1 MTEHRETPID
11 IAPVLRIVGGRL
23 AGKEYPLATGRR
35 VCIGHGLANDVVLRG
50 AGTRD
55 GAVELR
61 LGDGAAALRVLS
73 GTVELLGRSLGE
85 GEEAVLPPYL
95 PFRFGEHLVA
105 YGTALST
112 RWEDAAS
119 VAISPCATPVNPLPA
134 PRLQDRVEVMGRTY
148 LTRITEQVSVLQ
160 VAVATSAVVLLAAA
174 AGPASSLIEEQFG
187 GARALEQMYDEAG
200 YRSIDVTENPAGGLV
215 AAGTVES
222 EGDLIRA
229 RAIADQMSGPVMVDV
244 TSTAA
249 LANAATDILAA
260 QGLDAQATPAGLGGV
275 TVAAPYLPADRQ
287 DQLREILKRDLPA
300 LKRVRFRVDDS
311 RGGNALQSLFANSGT
326 GLATVVEDPGHIVT
340 ADGSRWFPGSILPTG
355 HRLVSIEPGR
365 VRFEK
370 GGRVEELKL

>member
-1 MTEHRETPID
+1 MTEHRETPTD
-11 IAPVLRIVGGRL
+11 LAPVLRIVGGRL

-35 VCIGHGLANDVVLRG
+35 ICVGHGLANDVVLRG

-61 LGDGAAALRVLS
+61 LGEGAAQLRVLS
-73 GTVELLGRSLGE
+73 GTVELLGRSLGG

-105 YGTALST
+105 YGERASP
-112 RWEDAAS
+112 RWEDAES
-119 VAISPCATPVNPLPA
+119 VAISPCGTLVNPLPA
-134 PRLQDRVEVMGRTY
+134 PRLQDRVELIGRTY
-148 LTRITEQVSVLQ
+148 LTRITERVSVLH
-160 VAVATSAVVLLAAA
+160 VAAGTAALVLLAAA
-174 AGPASSLIEEQFG
+174 AGPASSLIDEQFG
-187 GARALEQMYDEAG
+187 GARALERMYDEAG
-200 YRSIDVTENPAGGLV
+200 YRAVNVAENPAGGLIV
-215 AAGTVES
+215 TGAVEG
-222 EGDLIRA
+222 EGDLLRV
-229 RAIADQMSGPVMVDV
+229 RGIADQMSGPVVVDV
-244 TSTAA
+244 TSAAA

-275 TVAAPYLPADRQ
+275 TVTAPYLPADRQ
-287 DQLREILKRDLPA
+287 DQLRAILTRDLPA
-300 LKRVRFRVDDS
+300 LKRVRFRTDDS

>member
-1 MTEHRETPID
+1 MTEHRENPID
-11 IAPVLRIVGGRL
+11 VAPVLRIVGGRI

-61 LGDGAAALRVLS
+61 LGEGAAQLRVLS
-73 GTVELLGRSLGE
+73 GAVELLGRSLGE

-105 YGTALST
+105 YGERASS
-112 RWEDAAS
+112 RWQDAES
-119 VAISPCATPVNPLPA
+119 VAISPCGTLVNPLPA
-134 PRLQDRVEVMGRTY
+134 PRLQDRVELMGRTY
-148 LTRITEQVSVLQ
+148 LTRITERVTMFQ
-160 VAVATSAVVLLAAA
+160 VAVGTAAIVLLAAA
-174 AGPASSLIEEQFG
+174 AGPTSSLIEEQFG
-187 GARALEQMYDEAG
+187 GEHALERMYDEAG
-200 YRSIDVTENPAGGLV
+200 YRSVDVTKNPAGGLIV
-215 AAGTVES
+215 AGTVES
-222 EGDLIRA
+222 EADLIRT

-249 LANAATDILAA
+249 LANAATDILSA
-260 QGLDAQATPAGLGGV
+260 QGIDAQATPAGLGGV

-287 DQLREILKRDLPA
+287 DALREILTRDLPA

-326 GLATVVEDPGHIVT
+326 GLATVIEDPGHIVT

>member
-11 IAPVLRIVGGRL
+11 VAPVLRIVGGRL

-35 VCIGHGLANDVVLRG
+35 VCIGHSLGNDVVLRG
-50 AGTRD
+50 TGTRG

-73 GTVELLGRSLGE
+73 GNVELLGRSLGE

-105 YGTALST
+105 YGGALSS
-112 RWEDAAS
+112 RWQDAET
-119 VAISPCATPVNPLPA
+119 VAVSPCGAPVNPLPA
-134 PRLQDRVEVMGRTY
+134 PRLQDRVEVIGRTY
-148 LTRITEQVSVLQ
+148 LTRVTERVSVLH
-160 VAVATSAVVLLAAA
+160 VALGTATLVLLAAA
-174 AGPASSLIEEQFG
+174 AGPTSSLIEEQFG

-200 YRSIDVTENPAGGLV
+200 YRSVNVADNPAGGLIV
-215 AAGTVES
+215 TGAVEG
-222 EGDLIRA
+222 EADLIRT
-229 RAIADQMSGPVMVDV
+229 RAIADQMSGPVVVDV

-260 QGLDAQATPAGLGGV
+260 QGLDVQATPAGLGGI

-287 DQLREILKRDLPA
+287 DQLRAILTRDLPA
-300 LKRVRFRVDDS
+300 LRRVRFRTDDS
-311 RGGNALQSLFANSGT
+311 RGGNALQSLFANSGS